1 VSPGAELDGAS
12 SRWFRSALAA
22 IALAGAVGWVAYAVG
37 VDVPRLPFN
46 DARNFHLL
54 ADGLA
59 SGEGYVRPVE
69 RVELGASVATA
80 EYPPLFPAVLSV
92 ASRLGFDGFGDH
104 QAVAALLA
112 ATAIPLTGLLGRRL
126 AGPLAGLGAA
136 ALVAV
141 HPMLVQ
147 LGASLMSEA
156 LYLPLVV
163 GILLAVLRAREL
175 GRAGPWAG
183 VGLLAGLAALTR
195 GEGIVVGAIA
205 AGVAVATDVRV
216 DRRRALRHLGAVAL
230 GLLVVVVPWS
240 VERTMATGAPVL
252 VSANQQTVLAG
263 SNCEATYTGGFRG
276 WWAFNCFADALQP
289 GDTEGDRYADLTS
302 TAVEH
307 ALDRP
312 AQLPGVATIRVLRA
326 WGLYDLDTQ
335 LGWEATEG
343 RRAGVQ
349 RAGWAFT
356 LALLPLA
363 AGGAWWLRR
372 RGLPWALLVAMP
384 LMATFTAA
392 TTYGNQRFRI
402 AAEPALVVLA
412 VAGIVAAVRA
422 RRRSH
427 PATDE
432 PIGAPV
438 EPDDTSAP
446 IGALVP
452 PPVAAGPRRNRRL
465 EGLRAVAAFSV
476 VGTHLGFATGTTFS
490 TDLGAYVARM
500 DIGVAIF
507 FVLSGYLLHRPFV
520 RSTLAGTPAPAIRA
534 YLWRRVL
541 RIVPAYWIALAFIP
555 ILLGIDKIRSLT
567 DLVVYGGFLQIYDDQ
582 RALSGI
588 TQAWSLST
596 EMSFYLALPVYA
608 LAMRRLGARLP
619 EHRRVALQWAG
630 LAALYATSVAFRAW
644 LQLAEPGIAPIAWA
658 WLPANADLFA
668 LGMGVAL
675 VDVSAD
681 RHEPAARIRTLVGR
695 HGRWCWVG
703 AAVAFWAVSTR
714 LGLPRGLEE
723 TTAAQELTRH
733 LLYGVVGLLTVAPLA
748 LGAVRD
754 HVGRVL
760 GSAPMVWLGVVSYGI
775 YVWHLDVIGA
785 GARWLDAPIGATPA
799 VLLVP
804 IVLPVSILV
813 AAASWYLVEHPLLR
827 LRRLGER
834 GADRR
839 PDHPSPAVQAEEE
852 VVAPAE
858 RVPW

>member
-1 VSPGAELDGAS
+1 MSPGAELTGAS
-12 SRWFRSALAA
+12 PRWFRLALVA
-22 IALAGAVGWVAYAVG
+22 IAVTGAAGWVAYAVG

-59 SGEGYVRPVE
+59 SGGGYVRPVE

-92 ASRLGFDGFGDH
+92 ASRLGFDDFGDH
-104 QAVAALLA
+104 QVVAALLA
-112 ATAIPLTGLLGRRL
+112 ATAVPLTGLLGLRL
-126 AGPLAGLGAA
+126 AGPVAGLAGAT
-136 ALVAV
+136 LVAL

-147 LGASLMSEA
+147 LGASMMSEA

-163 GILLAVLRAREL
+163 GILLAVLRARE
-175 GRAGPWAG
+175 RASVGAWGA

-195 GEGIVVGAIA
+195 GEGVVVGLIA
-205 AGVAVATDVRV
+205 AGFAVAAHGRV
-216 DRRRALRHLGAVAL
+216 DRARALRHAGAVVL
-230 GLLVVVVPWS
+230 GLLVVIVPWS
-240 VERTMATGAPVL
+240 VERSLATDAPVL

-276 WWAFNCFADALQP
+276 WWAFNCFAEALEP
-289 GDTEGDRYADLTS
+289 GDTEGERYAELTS
-302 TAVEH
+302 TAVDH
-307 ALDRP
+307 ALDHP
-312 AQLPGVATIRVLRA
+312 AQLPGVATIRVLRS

-335 LGWEATEG
+335 LEWEATEG

-349 RAGWAFT
+349 RAGWAYS
-356 LALLPLA
+356 LALVPLA
-363 AGGAWWLRR
+363 AGGAWALRR

-384 LMATFTAA
+384 AMATFTAA
-392 TTYGNQRFRI
+392 TTYGNQRFRV

-412 VAGIVAAVRA
+412 VAGVAALVHA
-422 RRRSH
+422 RRDRTV
-427 PATDE
+427 PRTDE
-432 PIGAPV
+432 PGGV
-438 EPDDTSAP
+438 LESSGVGGEP
-446 IGALVP
+446 
-452 PPVAAGPRRNRRL
+452 RNRRL
-465 EGLRAVAAFSV
+465 EGLRAVAAFAV
-476 VGTHLGFATGTTFS
+476 MGTHLGFATGTTFS
-490 TDLGAYVARM
+490 TEVGAYFARM

-520 RSTLAGTPAPAIRA
+520 RSTLAGTPAPAVRA
-534 YLWRRVL
+534 YLWRRAL
-541 RIVPAYWIALAFIP
+541 RIVPAYWIALAGIP
-555 ILLGIDKIRSLT
+555 VLLGIDKIRSLG
-567 DLVVYGGFLQIYDDQ
+567 DAVVYGGFLQIYDDD
-582 RALSGI
+582 RALRGI
-588 TQAWSLST
+588 TQAWSLCT
-596 EMSFYLALPVYA
+596 EMSFYLTLPVYA
-608 LAMRRLGARLP
+608 FALRRLGARLS

-630 LAALYATSVAFRAW
+630 LAALYLLSVAFRAW

-668 LGMGVAL
+668 LGMGIAL
-675 VDVSAD
+675 VDISAD
-681 RHEPAARIRTLVGR
+681 RHEPAARIRAAVAR
-695 HGRWCWVG
+695 HGRWCWLG
-703 AAVAFWAVSTR
+703 AAVAFWVVSTR

-733 LLYGVVGLLTVAPLA
+733 LLYGVVGLLGVAPLA

-760 GSAPMVWLGVVSYGI
+760 GRAPVVWLGVISYGI

-785 GARWLDAPIGATPA
+785 GARWLDAPIGSTPA

-804 IVLPVSILV
+804 IVVPVSIAI

-827 LRRLGER
+827 FRGLGER
-834 GADRR
+834 RDAARAGE
-839 PDHPSPAVQAEEE
+839 PSPAARAEEE

>member
-1 VSPGAELDGAS
+1 MSPGADHGGAS
-12 SRWFRSALAA
+12 PRWFRLALAA
-22 IALAGAVGWVAYAVG
+22 ITVAGAAGWVAYAVG
-37 VDVPRLPFN
+37 ADVPRLAFN

-69 RVELGASVATA
+69 RVELGGSVATA
-80 EYPPLFPAVLSV
+80 EYPPLFPAVLSIG
-92 ASRLGFDGFGDH
+92 SRLGFDGFGDH
-104 QAVAALLA
+104 QALAALLA

-126 AGPLAGLGAA
+126 GGPVAGLASA
-136 ALVAV
+136 ALVAL

-147 LGASLMSEA
+147 LGASMMSEA

-163 GILLAVLRAREL
+163 AILLATLRARDL
-175 GRAGPWAG
+175 GRAAPWAG
-183 VGLLAGLAALTR
+183 VGVLAGLAALTR
-195 GEGIVVGAIA
+195 GEGVVVGGIVA
-205 AGVAVATDVRV
+205 AVALAADARI
-216 DRRRALRHLGAVAL
+216 DRRRAWRHAGAVVL

-240 VERTMATGAPVL
+240 VERTMETGAPVL

-289 GDTEGDRYADLTS
+289 GDTEGERYADLTS

-307 ALDRP
+307 ALDHP

-326 WGLYDLDTQ
+326 WGLYDLETQ
-335 LGWEATEG
+335 LEWETTEG
-343 RRAGVQ
+343 RRAGMQ

-356 LALLPLA
+356 LALVPLA

-372 RGLPWALLVAMP
+372 RGRPWALLVAMP
-384 LMATFTAA
+384 AMATFTAA

-412 VAGIVAAVRA
+412 VMGIAALVAT
-422 RRRSH
+422 RRRRAG
-427 PATDE
+427 PNE
-432 PIGAPV
+432 PIV
-438 EPDDTSAP
+438 PDVPPGGTSEP
-446 IGALVP
+446 IGALVRP
-452 PPVAAGPRRNRRL
+452 PGRVDREPRNRRL
-465 EGLRAVAAFSV
+465 EGLRAVAALAV
-476 VGTHLGFATGTTFS
+476 MGTHLGFATGTTFS
-490 TDLGAYVARM
+490 TDLGAYVARL

-520 RSTLAGTPAPAIRA
+520 RSTLDGTPAPAAGA
-534 YLWRRVL
+534 YLWRRFL
-541 RIVPAYWIALAFIP
+541 RIVPAYWVALAGIP
-555 ILLGIDKIRSLT
+555 ILLGIDKIRSFA
-567 DLVVYGGFLQIYDDQ
+567 DLVIYGGFLQIYDRD

-588 TQAWSLST
+588 TQAWSLCT
-596 EMSFYLALPVYA
+596 EMSFYLALPLYA
-608 LAMRRLGARLP
+608 LALRRLGRRLP
-619 EHRRVALQWAG
+619 DRRRIALQWAG
-630 LAALYATSVAFRAW
+630 LAALYAISVAFRSW

-675 VDVSAD
+675 VEVSAD
-681 RHEPAARIRTLVGR
+681 RHVPAARLQDLVAR
-695 HGRWCWVG
+695 HGRWCWLG
-703 AAVAFWAVSTR
+703 AAVVFWAVSTR

-760 GSAPMVWLGVVSYGI
+760 GTAPMVWLGVISYGI

-785 GARWLDAPIGATPA
+785 GARWLDAPIGTTPA

-804 IVLPVSILV
+804 IVVPVSILV
-813 AAASWYLVEHPLLR
+813 AAASWYRVEHPLLR
-827 LRRLGER
+827 FRHVGGRRHAGEQVPTR
-834 GADRR
+834 DER
-839 PDHPSPAVQAEEE
+839 AEEE
-852 VVAPAE
+852 VVPE
-858 RVPW
+858 PEHVPW